1 MKKTKKSILILVLLL
16 TVGFAAVTTTLYIN
30 GTLHLG
36 ANATDFE
43 TNVIFIKAEL
53 TYSDTTKTAVTTGL
67 ISEDGKTIT
76 FETDTL
82 KSIDETATLTYD
94 ITNNSQYG
102 ASLSDMVCTVTNEA
116 GTDVTEA
123 VNNNTEYITLTP
135 SALTGVLATKA
146 VKENNTL
153 VIKMRR
159 SYAPTEEGKETTSYT
174 VSCTI
179 AAEGT
184 TGS

>member
-1 MKKTKKSILILVLLL
+1 
-16 TVGFAAVTTTLYIN
+16 
-30 GTLHLG
+30 
-36 ANATDFE
+36 
-43 TNVIFIKAEL
+43 
-53 TYSDTTKTAVTTGL
+53 
-67 ISEDGKTIT
+67 
-76 FETDTL
+76 
-82 KSIDETATLTYD
+82 
-94 ITNNSQYG
+94 
-102 ASLSDMVCTVTNEA
+102 MVCTVTNEA

>member
-43 TNVIFIKAEL
+43 TNVIFTKAEL

-94 ITNNSQYG
+94 ISNNSQYV
-102 ASLSDMVCTVTNEA
+102 LV
-116 GTDVTEA
+116 
-123 VNNNTEYITLTP
+123 YLTWF
-135 SALTGVLATKA
+135 VL
-146 VKENNTL
+146 
-153 VIKMRR
+153 
-159 SYAPTEEGKETTSYT
+159 
-174 VSCTI
+174 
-179 AAEGT
+179 
-184 TGS
+184 